1 MEYPISHD
9 LELCSDPE
17 HREQNGKTFCSG
29 CFAKQFV
36 KDLFTLSEMSKP
48 FIEQL
53 KRLGR

>member
-1 MEYPISHD
+1 MEYPISHN
-9 LELCSDPE
+9 LELCGDPE

-53 KRLGR
+53 KRLKR